1 MKHIPQFYTAIKKTK
16 HNAFPVIYD
25 RFYSYPNNARIVW
38 CESNNHLV
46 GKSYRQSDLWC
57 KKKLNA
63 QTLEEAIK
71 EAALMS
77 LQ

>member
-1 MKHIPQFYTAIKKTK
+1 MKHISQFYTAIKKTK
-16 HNAFPVIYD
+16 HNAFRVIYD
-25 RFYSYPNNARIVW
+25 RFYSCPNNARIVW

-77 LQ
+77 L

>member
-16 HNAFPVIYD
+16 NNAFPVIYD

-38 CESNNHLV
+38 CESDNHLV
-46 GKSYRQSDLWC
+46 GKSYRQSELWC

>member
-16 HNAFPVIYD
+16 NNAFPVIYD

-38 CESNNHLV
+38 CESDNHLV

-71 EAALMS
+71 EVALMS